1 VAAAPWSGVGRA
13 RRAGKMIQGVPL
25 SLGRK
30 RLPGIVA
37 VIASMAAAGCSNAS
51 LSPITGLTGVVSR
64 GPVTPVCRVDVP
76 CDAPFSATFTVQKS
90 GRQVAQFRSDASGQF
105 TVFLQPGG
113 YIVVPAADAPILSPS
128 AQAKSVSV
136 ADSGTLTTI
145 RLMFDTGIR

>member
-1 VAAAPWSGVGRA
+1 
-13 RRAGKMIQGVPL
+13 M
-25 SLGRK
+25 SLGIQ
-30 RLPGIVA
+30 RLPG
-37 VIASMAAAGCSNAS
+37 VIAVVASLAAAGCSSATPT
-51 LSPITGLTGVVSR
+51 PITGLTGVVSR

-105 TVFLQPGG
+105 TVFLPPGD
-113 YIVVPAADAPILSPS
+113 YIVMPAADAPILSPS